1 MSNLEI
7 IDNKLQAITETVQG
21 DINDIFILSLDD
33 EFDEPYIERLSDNPL
48 DVMPYLLNND
58 DIFFVRKV
66 KI

>member
-7 IDNKLQAITETVQG
+7 IDNKLQAIIETIQDG
-21 DINDIFILSLDD
+21 RDDIYILSLDD
-33 EFDEPYIERLSDNPL
+33 EYDEPYIERLSDNPL

>member
-7 IDNKLQAITETVQG
+7 IDNKLQAITETAQG
-21 DINDIFILSLDD
+21 DSDDIFILNLDD
-33 EFDEPYIERLSDNPL
+33 EYDEPYVEKLSENPL

>member
-21 DINDIFILSLDD
+21 DINDIFILSLD
-33 EFDEPYIERLSDNPL
+33 ECDEPYIERLSDNPL